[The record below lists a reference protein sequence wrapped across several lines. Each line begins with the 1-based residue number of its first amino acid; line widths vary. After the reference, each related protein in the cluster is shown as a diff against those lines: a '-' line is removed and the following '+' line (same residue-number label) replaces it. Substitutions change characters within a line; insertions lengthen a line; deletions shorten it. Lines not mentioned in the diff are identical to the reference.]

1 MRYPASAWR
10 SWGMM
15 GLTLAFAIVVGPL
28 GYILASIVFIVG
40 CLLIMDFR
48 DWRTLVIFSVVYA
61 LSTYLL
67 FHSLLGVRLPAGA
80 IEHLLAIIR
89 L

>member
-1 MRYPASAWR
+1 MPSRVA
-10 SWGMM
+10 
-15 GLTLAFAIVVGPL
+15 
-28 GYILASIVFIVG
+28 FIVG
-40 CLLIMDFR
+40 CLLIMNFR
-48 DWRTLVIFSVVYA
+48 DWRTLAIFSVAYA

-80 IEHLLAIIR
+80 IEHLLATIR